1 MSVLSILC
9 YDVLPLLFFIAA
21 GFWLDT
27 KFRIDLATFNKLVIY
42 VVLPSF
48 IFFSMV
54 QYRPGAEAWQLV
66 LAEIGLLVTMS
77 AISFFVARLL
87 RLGNGESSIFRAA
100 CTYSNAGNIG
110 SALTVFIYSH
120 APYATDGDAPY
131 LSEAMGDVILL
142 MILLNIAVNI
152 VAAARIRSAHVSG
165 KALFSY
171 IYKMPALYAAIAG
184 LCFQSTGYDL
194 SDTPL
199 WPVLEHFSGAFIVLV
214 TLIVGINL
222 HRAKIRRPTG
232 TVLVST
238 AMKLLVAPTVAYAI
252 LTCAGFS
259 PVASQIFF
267 IVSSIPASFTIV
279 MYAAEY
285 GNHPDFAAQITLTN
299 TIASLL
305 SMTGAIYLA
314 RILFPV

>member
-54 QYRPGAEAWQLV
+54 QYRPGKEAWQLV
-66 LAEIGLLVTMS
+66 LAEIFLLITMS

-87 RLGNGESSIFRAA
+87 HLGKGESSIFRAA

-120 APYATDGDAPY
+120 APYATENETPF
-131 LSEAMGDVILL
+131 LTEAMGDVILL

-171 IYKMPALYAAIAG
+171 IYKMPALYAALAG

-222 HRAKIRRPTG
+222 HRAKIRRPTA

-238 AMKLLVAPTVAYAI
+238 AMKLLVAPAVACAI
-252 LTCAGFS
+252 LTCGDFS

-305 SMTGAIYLA
+305 TMTGAIYLA

>member
-9 YDVLPLLFFIAA
+9 YDVLPLLFFIGV
-21 GFWLDT
+21 GFWLDS
-27 KFRIDLATFNKLVIY
+27 KFHLDLPTFNKLVIY

-54 QYRPGAEAWQLV
+54 RYRPGSESWQLV
-66 LAEIGLLVTMS
+66 VAEIFLLVSMS
-77 AISFFVARLL
+77 AISFFVARF
-87 RLGNGESSIFRAA
+87 LGLGRGESSIFRAA

-120 APYATDGDAPY
+120 PPYAIGDEAPY
-131 LSEAMGDVILL
+131 LTEAMGDVILL

-152 VAAARIRSAHVSG
+152 IAAARIRSAHISG
-165 KALFSY
+165 TALFSY

-184 LCFQSTGYDL
+184 LLVQYAEGDISG
-194 SDTPL
+194 TPL
-199 WPVLEHFSGAFIVLV
+199 WPVLEHFSGAFIILV

-232 TVLVST
+232 TVLIST
-238 AMKLLVAPTVAYAI
+238 ALKLLVAPAVSCGI
-252 LTCAGFS
+252 LACGDFS

-285 GNHPDFAAQITLTN
+285 GNHPDFAAQITITN

-305 SMTGAIYLA
+305 TMTGAIYLA